1 MFPGIA
7 LLCLL
12 AIFPGTAAGEI
23 RVQDDLGQ
31 SIVLPGPAKR
41 IISLYGAFNEILA
54 GMGLTHSIVARTKAD
69 ELPGLDD
76 RPGIGTHMRPNVE
89 LVLGLAPDVVLQIG
103 GRRGALLAVEQISA
117 HGIPVAVFSPV
128 TVDELFSVIVRIGR
142 LTREEEKALSLIE
155 RMKVRLDAVRCR
167 LQDLTS
173 RPSVFFE
180 VRYPNLLGAGQG
192 SIVNDVIVRAGGVNC
207 VRSEKKIVRLGE
219 EALLGLN
226 PDAYVVQKGP
236 MNANPLPPSKRPI
249 FKSLKAVQA
258 GRVFEVDE
266 KLYSRP
272 GPRIV
277 RAVEELAKF
286 LHPEIMRDTKAL
298 Q

>member
-1 MFPGIA
+1 M
-7 LLCLL
+7 L
-12 AIFPGTAAGEI
+12 PGTAAGEI

-31 SIVLPGPAKR
+31 SVVLPGPAKR

-54 GMGLTHSIVARTKAD
+54 GMDLTHRIVARTKAD
-69 ELPGLDD
+69 EMPCLDD
-76 RPGIGTHMRPNVE
+76 KPGIGTHMRPNVE

-103 GRRGALLAVEQISA
+103 GRRGALSAVRQIKA
-117 HGIPVAVFSPV
+117 HGIPVVVFNPV
-128 TVDELFSVIVRIGR
+128 TVDELFSVIARIGR
-142 LTREEEKALSLIE
+142 LTREEEKALGLIQQ
-155 RMKVRLDAVRCR
+155 MKARLRAVENR
-167 LQDLTS
+167 LRDLALEDVFS
-173 RPSVFFE
+173 EGLGRPSVFFE

-207 VRSEKKIVRLGE
+207 VKSDKKIVRLGE

-236 MNANPLPPSKRPI
+236 MNVSPLPPRERPI
-249 FKSLKAVQA
+249 FKSLKAVRT
-258 GRVFEVDE
+258 GRVLEVDE

-277 RAVEELAKF
+277 QAVEELAKF
-286 LHPEIMRDTKAL
+286 LHPEVMRDTKAP